1 MELIGHGGHGVWECD
16 QLATEPKGGEPES
29 IGHPGAE
36 HGSPKDSVTGVGC
49 AHAVD
54 GNRRNADGSKGS
66 ELEAPPGIFCASHGS
81 DTMPKGRLAPP
92 RERTGVLDQVKVP
105 LAALAAYATLTR
117 SPRAHPTH
125 LSERAWT
132 PIATARRR
140 VCQQP
145 FSRNLTRKGF
155 TQAPGVSYSCGP
167 PRMISASVTLGT

>member
-1 MELIGHGGHGVWECD
+1 MIGHGGHGAWESDRSATEPQGWGAELIGHGG
-16 QLATEPKGGEPES
+16 TESGRRSDRPPS
-29 IGHPGAE
+29 H
-36 HGSPKDSVTGVGC
+36 DSVTGVGC
-49 AHAVD
+49 SHAVD

-140 VCQQP
+140 LWFQQP
-145 FSRNLTRKGF
+145 LYG
-155 TQAPGVSYSCGP
+155 A
-167 PRMISASVTLGT
+167 